1 MTTPESRPRPR
12 VALIV
17 EDQPDALAWLR
28 ETVSKTFPAAAVE
41 TATTLALARA
51 AWRAVA
57 PDLALIDLGLPD
69 GSGIDLVRE
78 MNTDNPEIVTV
89 VTTVFSDDQHLFAA
103 LSVGAHGYVLKDESR
118 DHLGAMLEDIV
129 SGKPPLSP
137 AIARRLLGHFRER
150 MSSDVQLTE
159 RERDVLTLLAK
170 GLTVARVAEMLGISR
185 NTAAGYAKTVY
196 RKLNV
201 TSRAEATLE
210 AARRGLVRP

>member
-1 MTTPESRPRPR
+1 MTTPSRSEPRA
-12 VALIV
+12 ALIV

-28 ETVSKTFPAAAVE
+28 ATVTATFPSATIATAA
-41 TATTLALARA
+41 TLAQARA
-51 AWRAVA
+51 AMHERLPA
-57 PDLALIDLGLPD
+57 LALVDLGLPD

-78 MNTDNPEIVTV
+78 LNVADPDIVIV

-103 LSVGAHGYVLKDESR
+103 LSAGAHGYVLKDESR
-118 DHLGAMLEDIV
+118 DRLGAMLEDIV
-129 SGKPPLSP
+129 SGQPPLSP
-137 AIARRLLGHFRER
+137 AIARRLLGHFRDRSAEP
-150 MSSDVQLTE
+150 DAQLTD

-170 GLTVARVAEMLGISR
+170 GLTVARVAEMLEISR
-185 NTAAGYAKTVY
+185 NTAAGYAKAVY

>member
-1 MTTPESRPRPR
+1 MTTLESRARPR
-12 VALIV
+12 AALIV
-17 EDQPDALAWLR
+17 EDQPDALAWLN
-28 ETVSKTFPAAAVE
+28 ETVAKTFPAATVQA
-41 TATTLALARA
+41 ATTLAQARS
-51 AWRAVA
+51 AWRDAR
-57 PDLALIDLGLPD
+57 PDIALIDLGLPD

-78 MNTDNPEIVTV
+78 MNGEDPDIVTV

-103 LSVGAHGYVLKDESR
+103 LSAGAHGYVLKDESR
-118 DHLGAMLEDIV
+118 DRLGVMLEDIV
-129 SGKPPLSP
+129 SGQPPLSP
-137 AIARRLLGHFRER
+137 VIARRLLGHFHER
-150 MSSDVQLTE
+150 TATDVQLTD

-185 NTAAGYAKTVY
+185 NTAAGYAKSVY